1 MSDAASG
8 RRERLAPYA
17 LLGPVVLYVSAIALL
32 PVAFTVWLSFRR
44 QLPIF
49 GISRFVALENYA
61 FLLQDPRF
69 WNALGN
75 TAYFVGVSVT
85 LELILG
91 LGLALLLNRRFRG
104 RGLARALVLVPW
116 AVPTVVAARFW
127 EWIFN
132 ADFGVLNYLLGTRI
146 NWLGDPSWA
155 LHAAIAADV
164 WKMTPFAALLLLAG
178 LQVIPEELYRAAC
191 IDGANRWQL
200 FRHITLPLLRPVIL
214 LVLLFRTMDAARV
227 FDLVFVLTGGGP
239 ANETETL
246 VVYTYKLLYRT
257 LQFGYGSALA
267 VATFLFI
274 FALSLVYVHQ
284 LRRAWAL
291 RG

>member
-1 MSDAASG
+1 MSAAGG
-8 RRERLAPYA
+8 RREWLSRYA
-17 LLGPVVLYVSAIALL
+17 LLAPTVLYVAAIALL
-32 PVAFTVWLSFRR
+32 PILFTLWLSFRR

-49 GISRFVALENYA
+49 RISQFVGLENYA
-61 FLLQDPRF
+61 FLLEDARF

-75 TAYFVGVSVT
+75 TAYFVAVSVT
-85 LELILG
+85 LELVLG
-91 LGLALLLNRRFRG
+91 LGFALLLNQRFRG
-104 RGLARALVLVPW
+104 RALARALVLVPW
-116 AVPTVVAARFW
+116 AVPNVVAARFW

-132 ADFGVLNYLLGTRI
+132 ADFGVLNYLLGARI
-146 NWLGDPSWA
+146 NWLGDTFWA
-155 LHAAIAADV
+155 LHAAILADV
-164 WKMTPFAALLLLAG
+164 WKMTPFAVLLLLAG
-178 LQVIPEELYRAAC
+178 LQVIPEELYRAAR

-200 FRHITLPLLRPVIL
+200 FRHVTLPLLRPVIL

-227 FDLVFVLTGGGP
+227 FDLIFVLTGGGP

-246 VVYTYKLLYRT
+246 VVYAYKLLYRT

-274 FALSLVYVHQ
+274 FGLSLVYLYH

>member
-1 MSDAASG
+1 MSPRGDRLGGAAL
-8 RRERLAPYA
+8 LAPAVAYTA
-17 LLGPVVLYVSAIALL
+17 AIPLL
-32 PVAFTVWLSFRR
+32 PVLATVWLSFRR

-49 GISRFVALENYA
+49 GISEFTGLDNYR
-61 FLLQDPRF
+61 FLLQDARF

-85 LELILG
+85 LELLLG
-91 LGLALLLNRRFRG
+91 LGFALLLNQRFRG
-104 RGLARALVLVPW
+104 RGVARALVLVPW
-116 AVPTVVAARFW
+116 AVPNVVAARFW

-132 ADFGVLNYLLGTRI
+132 ADFGVLNYLLGARI
-146 NWLGDPSWA
+146 NWLGDPFWA
-155 LHAAIAADV
+155 LHAAILADV
-164 WKMTPFAALLLLAG
+164 WKTTPFVVLLCLAG
-178 LQVIPEELYRAAC
+178 LQVIPDELYQAAR
-191 IDGANRWQL
+191 IDGASAWQL
-200 FRHITLPLLRPVIL
+200 FRHITLPLLRPVLL

-227 FDLVFVLTGGGP
+227 FDLIFVLTGGGP

-246 VVYTYKLLYRT
+246 VIYSYKLLYRT

-274 FALSLVYVHQ
+274 FALSLVYLHH

-291 RG
+291 RS